1 MGEQNTKAQKTVSQ
15 PEPLEESEERSTADY
30 AKFEPPKKFTG
41 KKRLAVI
48 IVLLFLL
55 LAATG
60 TASYWFVL
68 RGKPATTSTT
78 GSKSTQT
85 ARSSSAASKI
95 TTATKS
101 HDSSSFRLQFNYPAD
116 WTVAEAEAGGQLTVK
131 SPAMVLKDTDNQT
144 VTGQIVFTIRDKQQ
158 ALPEFD
164 SGNAVAARP
173 SEKIA
178 YVKPAPGQRANTYLS
193 FLRYMDSANGLD
205 GIYVTGDT
213 GYTLNQAIP
222 KADFVPIEPVVSL
235 TFFRCDGNCSGDNLA
250 ISITPTSWDDKDFS
264 NPLKA
269 LLQSLV
275 IH

>member
-1 MGEQNTKAQKTVSQ
+1 
-15 PEPLEESEERSTADY
+15 
-30 AKFEPPKKFTG
+30 
-41 KKRLAVI
+41 
-48 IVLLFLL
+48 
-55 LAATG
+55 
-60 TASYWFVL
+60 
-68 RGKPATTSTT
+68 
-78 GSKSTQT
+78 
-85 ARSSSAASKI
+85 
-95 TTATKS
+95 
-101 HDSSSFRLQFNYPAD
+101 
-116 WTVAEAEAGGQLTVK
+116 
-131 SPAMVLKDTDNQT
+131 MVLKDTDNQT

-205 GIYVTGDT
+205 GIYITGDT
-213 GYTLNQAIP
+213 GYTLDQAIP

-250 ISITPTSWDDKDFS
+250 MSITPTSWDDKDFS